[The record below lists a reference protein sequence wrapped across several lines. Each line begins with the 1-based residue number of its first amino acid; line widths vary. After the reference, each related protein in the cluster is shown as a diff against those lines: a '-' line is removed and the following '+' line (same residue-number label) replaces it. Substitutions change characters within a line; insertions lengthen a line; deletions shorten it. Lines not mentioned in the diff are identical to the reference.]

1 VKVVADTNVW
11 VSAVIASSKTAG
23 GLVDAWRNE
32 RFKLVISQQ
41 QLTELAEVFH
51 REKFLVGYLFNI
63 REIADILD
71 SIAAMAE
78 RVTLKGDLQICRDP
92 DDNVIIETAVRGKA
106 RYLITGDKDI
116 ADDKNVLSF
125 LSNHGVTV
133 ISPSKFLAIIGEI

>member
-1 VKVVADTNVW
+1 MKVVADTNVW

-23 GLVDAWRNE
+23 SLVDAWRNE
-32 RFKLVISQQ
+32 RFKLAISQQ

-51 REKFLVGYLFNI
+51 REKFLVGYRFNLQ
-63 REIADILD
+63 EIADMLD

-78 RVTLKGDLQICRDP
+78 RITLKGDIQICRDP

-106 RYLITGDKDI
+106 GYLITGDKDI

-133 ISPSKFLAIIGEI
+133 ISLSKFLALIGEI